1 MKIGTLP
8 ASVLRAP
15 VVAVLCLLLA
25 VSCGPPDG
33 LDRATLDPACPPG
46 LGRGLLDGSFLGP
59 DDDRGGPA
67 VRKLLRNPDF
77 GASDEAAEDLRAGV
91 VDARLV
97 ATLARITQEHT
108 ICVDVFKEGHFF
120 IRGVEDGPR
129 IPEGYGEA
137 GGLPNT
143 HFFGRA
149 ADIRY
154 VDGEPVEGNATSR
167 AVLDVGRTLAGIP
180 AAGRPDQ
187 IIGPEAWTRRL
198 GYGYGRGWILDQD
211 QLDLHD
217 KHIHLGYLRERG
229 TRNTR

>member
-1 MKIGTLP
+1 M
-8 ASVLRAP
+8 
-15 VVAVLCLLLA
+15 LLA
-25 VSCGPPDG
+25 ASCSPPDG
-33 LDRATLDPACPPG
+33 LDRVTLDPACPPG

-59 DDDRGGPA
+59 DDGRGGPG

-77 GASDEAAEDLRAGV
+77 GASGEAAEDLRGGV
-91 VDARLV
+91 VDPRLV
-97 ATLARITQEHT
+97 GALREIAQEHS

-120 IRGVEDGPR
+120 IQGVEDGPR

-154 VDGEPVEGNATSR
+154 VDGEPVEGNGAGRT
-167 AVLDVGRTLAGIP
+167 VLDVGEVLAGLP
-180 AAGRPDQ
+180 ANRRPDQ
-187 IIGPEAWTRRL
+187 IIGPERWTREL
-198 GYGYGRGWILDQD
+198 GFGYEEGWILDQD

-217 KHIHLGYLRERG
+217 EHIHLGYIRENG